1 MGNRTTDLV
10 VVQGNIIAQRYVVD
24 VLNAYALPSIRQHG
38 PGLTLMHDNAR
49 PHVDRVTTQF
59 LQQNNVNVM
68 PWPAVSPDLNPIEHI
83 WDQLGR
89 KARANHQIDNVRDLT
104 RALQQEWRNAL
115 IMDRAPN
122 LDTLLEMDIINR
134 YRFDRAG
141 INYLTQL
148 IGANISPK
156 AARNNALYPEQ
167 KILIKLRYLATGL
180 IQLNDADIHG
190 VSQPTVSRVLT
201 EVINALSSPALIRQF
216 IKFPGSVEEFRQN
229 AVQMQGIA
237 RFPKVIGAIDGT
249 HINIASPN
257 QHEEIYVNRKGK
269 HSINVQVVFDGW
281 YTIIDVVARWPG
293 SVHDRRVLRESSL
306 NNLFENGHMPHGF
319 HLLWDSG
326 YPAKRWLLTPFLA
339 PQTQAEQAYNRS
351 HKVTRALVERGIGQL
366 KRRFGILHREA
377 ILQLKCAGEL

>member
-1 MGNRTTDLV
+1 MCSCN
-10 VVQGNIIAQRYVVD
+10 Q
-24 VLNAYALPSIRQHG
+24 
-38 PGLTLMHDNAR
+38 
-49 PHVDRVTTQF
+49 
-59 LQQNNVNVM
+59 
-68 PWPAVSPDLNPIEHI
+68 
-83 WDQLGR
+83 
-89 KARANHQIDNVRDLT
+89 
-104 RALQQEWRNAL
+104 

-156 AARNNALYPEQ
+156 AARNNALNAEQ
-167 KILIKLRYLATGL
+167 KILITLRYLATGL

-216 IKFPGSVEEFRQN
+216 IRFPVSVEEFRRN

-281 YTIIDVVARWPG
+281 YNIIDVVARWPG
-293 SVHDRRVLRESSL
+293 SVHDSRVLRESSL

-319 HLLWDSG
+319 HLLGDSG

-366 KRRFGILHREA
+366 KRRFGILHREI
-377 ILQLKCAGEL
+377 ILQPVKVS

>member
-1 MGNRTTDLV
+1 MCSCN
-10 VVQGNIIAQRYVVD
+10 Q
-24 VLNAYALPSIRQHG
+24 
-38 PGLTLMHDNAR
+38 
-49 PHVDRVTTQF
+49 
-59 LQQNNVNVM
+59 
-68 PWPAVSPDLNPIEHI
+68 
-83 WDQLGR
+83 
-89 KARANHQIDNVRDLT
+89 
-104 RALQQEWRNAL
+104 

-122 LDTLLEMDIINR
+122 LDTRLEMDIINR
-134 YRFDRAG
+134 YRFDTAG

-156 AARNNALYPEQ
+156 AASNNALNAEQ
-167 KILIKLRYLATGL
+167 NILITLRYLATGL

-201 EVINALSSPALIRQF
+201 EVVLKNSDGMPCKCRGLH
-216 IKFPGSVEEFRQN
+216 GFR
-229 AVQMQGIA
+229 
-237 RFPKVIGAIDGT
+237 
-249 HINIASPN
+249 NIASPN

-281 YTIIDVVARWPG
+281 YNIIDVVARWPG

-306 NNLFENGHMPHGF
+306 NNLFENGHMPHVF
-319 HLLWDSG
+319 HLLGDSV

-366 KRRFGILHREA
+366 KRRFGILHREI
-377 ILQLKCAGEL
+377 ILQPVKVC

>member
-1 MGNRTTDLV
+1 
-10 VVQGNIIAQRYVVD
+10 
-24 VLNAYALPSIRQHG
+24 
-38 PGLTLMHDNAR
+38 
-49 PHVDRVTTQF
+49 
-59 LQQNNVNVM
+59 
-68 PWPAVSPDLNPIEHI
+68 
-83 WDQLGR
+83 
-89 KARANHQIDNVRDLT
+89 
-104 RALQQEWRNAL
+104 

-134 YRFDRAG
+134 YRFDRAE

-156 AARNNALYPEQ
+156 AARNNALNAEQ
-167 KILIKLRYLATGL
+167 KILITLRYLATGL
-180 IQLNDADIHG
+180 IQLNDVDIHG

-216 IKFPGSVEEFRQN
+216 IRFPVTVEEFRRN

-257 QHEEIYVNRKGK
+257 QHEEFFVNRKGK
-269 HSINVQVVFDGW
+269 HSINVQFVFDGW
-281 YTIIDVVARWPG
+281 YNIIDVVARWPG
-293 SVHDRRVLRESSL
+293 SVHDSRVLRESSL

-319 HLLWDSG
+319 HLLGDSG

-339 PQTQAEQAYNRS
+339 PQTQAEQAYNRYC

-366 KRRFGILHREA
+366 KRRFGILHREI
-377 ILQLKCAGEL
+377 ILQPVEVCNLSVT